1 MVFYLLHLT
10 LRFIFRFLFP
20 RASFQ
25 SHRQNRPLR
34 SVSQWNPCG
43 APGGLEEHGTPCGAP
58 GGLEEQ
64 HDSLSHSVS
73 LQLYGRRAA
82 WEDPAAWVIDT
93 YPWSATPTPA
103 EWPPLLQLRPE
114 DVGFDGYSAPRE
126 GVRKEPPQ
134 SDSDADPL
142 VSNTKSHGEE
152 HLLHKYKV

>member
-1 MVFYLLHLT
+1 MFPSCSRPLILVQISACCLDKLSISDYSHSELQSNSCCVTLVFTSETLT
-10 LRFIFRFLFP
+10 LP
-20 RASFQ
+20 QSAFQ
-25 SHRQNRPLR
+25 RGNSDN
-34 SVSQWNPCG
+34 SC
-43 APGGLEEHGTPCGAP
+43 
-58 GGLEEQ
+58 
-64 HDSLSHSVS
+64 VS

-142 VSNTKSHGEE
+142 VSTDTHEEE
-152 HLLHKYKV
+152 HKFNEE

>member
-1 MVFYLLHLT
+1 MPLTFKSKTLT
-10 LRFIFRFLFP
+10 LPQSIFQYGYSDNFC
-20 RASFQ
+20 
-25 SHRQNRPLR
+25 
-34 SVSQWNPCG
+34 VC
-43 APGGLEEHGTPCGAP
+43 
-58 GGLEEQ
+58 
-64 HDSLSHSVS
+64 

-114 DVGFDGYSAPRE
+114 DVGFDGYSAPKE

-142 VSNTKSHGEE
+142 VSKNTHEQLHTYIASLTTLILKSR
-152 HLLHKYKV
+152 HL

>member
-1 MVFYLLHLT
+1 MYSSPSTCLL
-10 LRFIFRFLFP
+10 
-20 RASFQ
+20 
-25 SHRQNRPLR
+25 
-34 SVSQWNPCG
+34 
-43 APGGLEEHGTPCGAP
+43 
-58 GGLEEQ
+58 
-64 HDSLSHSVS
+64 S

-93 YPWSATPTPA
+93 YPWSATPVPA

-142 VSNTKSHGEE
+142 VRPRDALKDA
-152 HLLHKYKV
+152 V